1 MKCHFI
7 QVAFRLVELFFNI
20 IFEGTN
26 NETLQLESEDF
37 VICQKPMELLGQNS
51 EQSGV
56 SVTLESTGL
65 DDEKVKYFHVQHL
78 LYRY

>member
-1 MKCHFI
+1 
-7 QVAFRLVELFFNI
+7 
-20 IFEGTN
+20 
-26 NETLQLESEDF
+26 
-37 VICQKPMELLGQNS
+37 MELLGENS

-65 DDEKVKYFHVQHL
+65 DDEKIKYFHVQHL